1 MRTSLY
7 SLCIAIIAVA
17 FLNGC
22 DEIQS
27 PYKRNVDDNNN
38 NNNGTYIRKVFIEDY
53 TGYRC
58 GNCPRAAEEASRLLK
73 TYDTNIVVLALHT
86 GSIFARPF
94 GSKFK
99 QDFRTE
105 AGEQLFTDFIGN
117 AGQPNGT
124 INRAIFDGQKIVAYT
139 GWEEK
144 YLSESKKAPLAWID
158 LQAQVD
164 DASGEASVTATITA
178 LEDLKPNTTVAFY
191 LVEDSIFYWQT
202 DYRIKAPA
210 SQDVEIYHRHVMRG
224 TIGNSG
230 AYGESISAQAIKKGT
245 KITKT
250 QSINLKDS
258 SKFRFLPDPKHCG
271 AIAIVADPDTREVL
285 QVQEIHF
292 KK

>member
-117 AGQPNGT
+117 AGQPN
-124 INRAIFDGQKIVAYT
+124 V
-139 GWEEK
+139 
-144 YLSESKKAPLAWID
+144 
-158 LQAQVD
+158 
-164 DASGEASVTATITA
+164 
-178 LEDLKPNTTVAFY
+178 
-191 LVEDSIFYWQT
+191 
-202 DYRIKAPA
+202 
-210 SQDVEIYHRHVMRG
+210 
-224 TIGNSG
+224 
-230 AYGESISAQAIKKGT
+230 
-245 KITKT
+245 
-250 QSINLKDS
+250 QSIEQYSMDKKL
-258 SKFRFLPDPKHCG
+258 LPIQDGKKNICRKVKKHLLHG
-271 AIAIVADPDTREVL
+271 LIYKHKWMMHQAR
-285 QVQEIHF
+285 QV
-292 KK
+292 

>member
-105 AGEQLFTDFIGN
+105 AGEQLFADYIGN

-144 YLSESKKAPLAWID
+144 YLSESKKTPLAWID

-191 LVEDSIFYWQT
+191 LVEDSIF
-202 DYRIKAPA
+202 
-210 SQDVEIYHRHVMRG
+210 
-224 TIGNSG
+224 IGKPII
-230 AYGESISAQAIKKGT
+230 A
-245 KITKT
+245 
-250 QSINLKDS
+250 LKHPPVKMW
-258 SKFRFLPDPKHCG
+258 KFI
-271 AIAIVADPDTREVL
+271 IAM
-285 QVQEIHF
+285 
-292 KK
+292 